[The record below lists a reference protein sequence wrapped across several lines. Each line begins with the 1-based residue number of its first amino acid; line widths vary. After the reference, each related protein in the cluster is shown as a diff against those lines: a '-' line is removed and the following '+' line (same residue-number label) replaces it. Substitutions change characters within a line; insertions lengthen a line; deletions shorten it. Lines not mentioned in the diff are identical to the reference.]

1 MDSQERSSE
10 EAEGAKERGL
20 VYVWKAGSCSVT
32 PERLPGLSGKTIL
45 QAALGIHH
53 GLLLT
58 EGGEVYSFG
67 KLPWRS
73 GSEESC
79 ANSPILENTLLGH
92 HVITVAAGSFHNG
105 AVTESG
111 VVYMWGNNSAGQ
123 CAVANQPCV
132 PEPQPISISD
142 SETSPLLSVRI
153 LQLACGEEHTLALSL
168 SREIWAWGSGCQ
180 LGLITTTFP
189 VTKPQKVE
197 HLAGRVVLQIAC
209 GAYHSLALVQCLPV
223 QEMKPIPE
231 RCNHCSQLLITM
243 TDKEDHV
250 IISDSHCCPL
260 GVALSDNRP
269 ESHAFC
275 PSLETLEGKSLSSS
289 QSEDSQ
295 KPLVEEHT
303 LVALEA
309 DGASVFS
316 SNDGQ
321 EDSGISSPGNILF
334 PDKKGVKEYLISL
347 SDHSL
352 SESLEKNICPEP
364 EQPSQEEQLGAC
376 IPGPPGTSTSAL
388 NSLVAS
394 CASAVG
400 VRVAATYEAGA
411 LSLKKVMNFYGA
423 PPSESGSQSGGGSP
437 GPEALKD
444 SREEQVRQES
454 MQGKKSSSLVDIRE
468 EESEGGSRRLSLP
481 GLLSQGK
488 KACWGKPTGK
498 VVIMWTFVTGK

>member
-1 MDSQERSSE
+1 MLVCLFCSF
-10 EAEGAKERGL
+10 RGCF
-20 VYVWKAGSCSVT
+20 S
-32 PERLPGLSGKTIL
+32 LP
-45 QAALGIHH
+45 
-53 GLLLT
+53 
-58 EGGEVYSFG
+58 GGEVYSFG

-73 GSEESC
+73 GPEELW
-79 ANSPILENTLLGH
+79 AKSPILENTLLGH

-123 CAVANQPCV
+123 CAVADQPCV

-189 VTKPQKVE
+189 VTKPQRVE

-260 GVALSDNRP
+260 GVALSSKQP
-269 ESHAFC
+269 ENNVLY
-275 PSLETLEGKSLSSS
+275 PSLETLEGKSVAGS
-289 QSEDSQ
+289 QSEDCK

-303 LVALEA
+303 LVALES
-309 DGASVFS
+309 DGVRAPS

-321 EDSGISSPGNILF
+321 EDSGISSPGNNLF
-334 PDKKGVKEYLISL
+334 LDKKGVKEYLVGL
-347 SDHSL
+347 PDHSL
-352 SESLEKNICPEP
+352 NDSLEKNICTEP
-364 EQPSQEEQLGAC
+364 EQVC
-376 IPGPPGTSTSAL
+376 T
-388 NSLVAS
+388 
-394 CASAVG
+394 
-400 VRVAATYEAGA
+400 
-411 LSLKKVMNFYGA
+411 
-423 PPSESGSQSGGGSP
+423 
-437 GPEALKD
+437 
-444 SREEQVRQES
+444 
-454 MQGKKSSSLVDIRE
+454 
-468 EESEGGSRRLSLP
+468 
-481 GLLSQGK
+481 
-488 KACWGKPTGK
+488 W
-498 VVIMWTFVTGK
+498 